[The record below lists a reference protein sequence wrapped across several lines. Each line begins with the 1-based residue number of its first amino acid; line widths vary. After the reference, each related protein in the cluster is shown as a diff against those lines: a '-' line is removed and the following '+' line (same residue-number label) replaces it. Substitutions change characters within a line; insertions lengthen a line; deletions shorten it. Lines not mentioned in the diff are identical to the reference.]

1 MSLSEKIAELKQNLL
16 TSINSLKTILQENGV
31 TVSDDDT
38 LTTLIQK
45 VETIQAGVGDE
56 EIDQLILDYGYTDAA
71 KTLEDSTSKAIE
83 ISKSALEMSHQVTS
97 TIVKDWNNVRGV
109 NERYAIIFIPNVTT
123 TKPTFGECINMIGA
137 PTFDATKWTT
147 MFFGFGMC
155 RNLREINIVNLDTSK
170 FTVSNSYYRTF
181 YECNSLKKI
190 TGFPSTLPTAITGLS
205 SFFEGCNVLELPYIN
220 TAQCTSM
227 SWYLPKLPK
236 ATQDTFPELDLSGVA
251 ETDTT
256 QFSNAANKLSAK
268 NMSFAGVIKCNLTMP
283 GDNYT
288 RETMLNIFDH
298 LYDYT
303 GGTTHTLQL
312 GSTSLARLTD
322 EDKAIAINK
331 NWTLS

>member
-16 TSINSLKTILQENGV
+16 TSINSLKTILQQKGV
-31 TVSDDDT
+31 TVSNDDT

-45 VETIQAGVGDE
+45 VDTIQAGVGDE
-56 EIDQLILDYGYTDAA
+56 EINQLILDYGYTDAA
-71 KTLEDSTSKAIE
+71 RVLEDSTSKAIE
-83 ISKSALEMSHQVTS
+83 ISKSALAMSHQVTTS
-97 TIVKDWNNVRGV
+97 IKDWNNVRGV
-109 NERYAIIFIPNVTT
+109 NERYAITFIPNVAT
-123 TKPTFGECINMIGA
+123 TKPTFGECINLIGT
-137 PTFDATKWTT
+137 PTFDAINWVTL
-147 MFFGFGMC
+147 FFGFGAC
-155 RNLREINIVNLDTSK
+155 RSLREINIVNLDPSK
-170 FTVSNSYYRTF
+170 ITASNGYYRTF

-190 TGFPSTLPTAITGLS
+190 TGLPSTLPPNIVGMA
-205 SFFEGCNVLELPYIN
+205 SFFEGCNVLDLPYLN
-220 TAQCTSM
+220 TAQCNNM

-236 ATQDTFPELDLSGVA
+236 ATQETFPELDLSGVA

-256 QFSNAANKLSAK
+256 QFSNNATKLSAK

-312 GSTSLARLTD
+312 GSISLARLTD